1 MSQVVV
7 AARPVSVVVMP
18 TWAAALLGITIF
30 LLIGG
35 VIAALWLVIPIAQN
49 GCGCN
54 TGSEDSV
61 SIADANANTND
72 LIFVERGGASEWTT
86 DAERADKSRCDALF
100 IPTTTTVPAPAAA
113 SSDNNTFTGPG
124 VAAVPRPIGR
134 RAAPFITTSAS
145 RNASSYVV
153 ILSRGSGAAT
163 REGIL
168 TRHGIL
174 PSTSS
179 NTLSPV
185 HGHSYSHAFHGFS
198 VANLSRAGL
207 ERLRVDPDVGSIHQD
222 GIVTIPVIHMSTST
236 TDCCSTGPVPPP
248 SPPLHPDTQTIGWQV
263 TRVGATRS
271 SFDVGDGAA
280 VVNADVYI
288 LDTGLPNHP
297 DITSVVSAVTFVPGA
312 SSPAD
317 GNGHGTHV
325 SGIVAAADNRFGVVG
340 CAPSARLHIVQVLD
354 ASGSGAFSTVVAGVD
369 YVLGQKQ
376 ANPSIPVVA
385 NMSLG
390 ASVGTTAYNVLDFA
404 VSQAISGGVCML
416 VAAGN
421 SSGDA
426 RYFSPAHVTTAIA
439 VGSLGQGNA
448 FSSFSNYGP
457 PVVLLGPGENVNSTW
472 LGGTYKLLSGT
483 SMATPAAASVA
494 AAYLSEN
501 NNATPAQVK
510 AALIAAA
517 AAAGALSPPVT
528 SVPASTG
535 QRCAWMGSL

>member
-1 MSQVVV
+1 MSQVLVS
-7 AARPVSVVVMP
+7 ARPVSVVAMP

-35 VIAALWLVIPIAQN
+35 VIAALWLVIPIAEN

-54 TGSEDSV
+54 TGSDDSV
-61 SIADANANTND
+61 SIEQANASTRS
-72 LIFVERGGASEWTT
+72 LVFVERGGATEWTT

-100 IPTTTTVPAPAAA
+100 VPASTSTSTGASASPAT
-113 SSDNNTFTGPG
+113 DNNAFTGSG
-124 VAAVPRPIGR
+124 VGGVPRPILR
-134 RAAPFITTSAS
+134 RAAPFITPSAT
-145 RNASSYVV
+145 RHANSYVV
-153 ILSRGSGAAT
+153 VMSRGSGAAA
-163 REGIL
+163 RDAVL
-168 TRHGIL
+168 TRHSIIL
-174 PSTSS
+174 SS
-179 NTLSPV
+179 AANSLSPV

-198 VANLSRAGL
+198 VGNLSRAGV
-207 ERLRVDPDVGSIHQD
+207 ERLRLDPDVGSIHED
-222 GIVTIPVIHMSTST
+222 GIVTLPVVHFSTAT
-236 TDCCSTGPVPPP
+236 NDCCSTGPAPPP
-248 SPPLHPDTQTIGWQV
+248 LPPNTQTIGWQV
-263 TRVGATRS
+263 TRVGAPRS
-271 SFDVGDGAA
+271 SFDVGDGSA

-297 DITSVVSAVTFVPGA
+297 DITSVISAVTFVPGA

-325 SGIVAAADNRFGVVG
+325 AGIVAAADNRFGVVG

-376 ANPSIPVVA
+376 ANPSVPVVA

-439 VGSLGQGNA
+439 IGSLGQGNG

-501 NNATPAQVK
+501 HNATPAQVK
-510 AALIAAA
+510 AALISGA